1 MMLICNLVTLR
12 PDTKTFQIR
21 FSNFDEGPK
30 IWDATRPYPN
40 IHDSVI
46 VKANSEEEA
55 IQLFKARFPNS
66 VIWDM
71 QYA

>member
-1 MMLICNLVTLR
+1 MMFICNLMTLC
-12 PDTKTFQIR
+12 PATKSFQIR
-21 FSNFDEGPK
+21 FSNFDKGSK
-30 IWDATRPYPN
+30 IWDATHPRFN

-55 IQLFKARFPNS
+55 IQLFRARFPNS